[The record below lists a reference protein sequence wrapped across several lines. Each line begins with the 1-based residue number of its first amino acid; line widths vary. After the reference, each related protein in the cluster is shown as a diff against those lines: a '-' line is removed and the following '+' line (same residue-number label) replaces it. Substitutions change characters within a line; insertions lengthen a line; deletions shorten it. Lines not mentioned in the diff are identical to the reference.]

1 MLAGR
6 SFVLAGGGSFG
17 VEVATYLL
25 DIRRANG
32 AADNDPIVSDV
43 IDSGTPRR
51 AEIERVVGAPIKVHA
66 TLDTVE
72 NKDEKLAIVC
82 VGNAKVRRKLFD
94 EIAATPLRFGQVIHP
109 SAYVAETAQLGEGVI
124 ICPLSFV
131 GPFARI
137 EDNVAVNVHAAIGHD
152 AVLRHSAVISPAAAI
167 NGYARCGVAS
177 FVGAGAIL
185 YPGAEL
191 GDYSKLSAGS
201 VLSRSVGEGY
211 LMHGN
216 PATGR
221 QMVSPSDRT
230 KT

>member
-1 MLAGR
+1 MLAGK

-17 VEVATYLL
+17 VEVATYLV
-25 DIRRANG
+25 DIHRAAG
-32 AADNDPIVSDV
+32 TTDSGPIVSDIV
-43 IDSGTPRR
+43 DSGTPRR
-51 AEIERVVGAPIKVHA
+51 AEIEGVVGAPVNIHA
-66 TLDTVE
+66 TLETVE
-72 NKDEKLAIVC
+72 DMEQKLAIIC

-94 EIAATPLRFGQVIHP
+94 EISATPLRFGQAVHP
-109 SAYVAETAQLGEGVI
+109 SAYVAQTAELGEGVI

-152 AVLRHSAVISPAAAI
+152 SVLQHSAVISPAAAV

-185 YPGAEL
+185 FPGVSL

-221 QMVSPSDRT
+221 QMVSPSST
-230 KT
+230 SKA

>member
-17 VEVATYLL
+17 VEVATYLV
-25 DIRRANG
+25 DIRRAAG
-32 AADNDPIVSDV
+32 ASASQPVISDV
-43 IDSGTPRR
+43 VDSGTPRK
-51 AEIERVVGAPIKVHA
+51 AELERVVGASINFHHS
-66 TLDTVE
+66 LDSVQDME
-72 NKDEKLAIVC
+72 EKLAIIC
-82 VGNAKVRRKLFD
+82 VGNARVRCKLFD
-94 EIAATPLRFGQVIHP
+94 EIAATPLRFGQVVHP
-109 SAYVAETAQLGEGVI
+109 SAYIAATAELGGGVI
-124 ICPLSFV
+124 ICPLAFV
-131 GPFARI
+131 GPFAKL

-152 AVLRHSAVISPAAAI
+152 AVLQHSAVISPAAAV

-185 YPGAEL
+185 YPGVSL

-201 VLSRSVGEGY
+201 VLARSAGDGH

-221 QMVSPSDRT
+221 QMVSPST
-230 KT
+230 SKA